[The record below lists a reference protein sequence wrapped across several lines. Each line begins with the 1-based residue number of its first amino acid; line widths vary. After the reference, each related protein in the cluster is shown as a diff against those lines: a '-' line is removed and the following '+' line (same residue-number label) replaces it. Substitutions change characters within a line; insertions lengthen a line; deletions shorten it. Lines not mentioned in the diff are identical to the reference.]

1 VAAQI
6 LLAADFGLP
15 ARAVT
20 ESLAVLGRKGGGKTN
35 TGGVLFEQMHMIGAQ
50 CVALDPVGNWW
61 GLRLSASGKRKGLDI
76 PVFGGVHG
84 DVPLTPT
91 SGKLIAQLV
100 VDRRVSC
107 VIDLMTFKPEQRRL
121 FAADF
126 AEELFELKKTHRS
139 PLHLFVEEARK
150 FIPQLSK
157 SKLDLRMADAFDDI
171 VRLGRN
177 YGLGVSLLD
186 QRPQSVNKEVLSQ
199 TEILIVH
206 QLTETHGRKAI
217 EDWVRSKTTKGGEQ
231 LADLDQLEVGEA
243 FVWSPGLLRTFARV
257 RVQKKQTYDASATPE
272 LGSGQ
277 EDVAPRP
284 LDATDL
290 TRLEAAMTEVV
301 AEAAATDPTKLRQ
314 EVQRLRAQVATLEVR
329 APAPAPPAKEVRV
342 AVMGPEDWERLDKY
356 VERLDKEVKLLDQQ
370 RDKLAQAQQVV
381 TTELGNIKTLIMQAA
396 ATATSSRGTSS
407 TATSSPTTTASR
419 PTGSLKV
426 VYTDKPTQRVQA
438 AGAAGV
444 ALTGPEQRVLEA
456 LAWQAAIGIH
466 EADSTTTAF
475 LAGYKVGGAY
485 NNVRGKLRSAGL
497 VDYPTP
503 GTLKLTLAG
512 AAAAPAVLAPLTTA
526 ALHEHVMARLE
537 GPHRRLLAPLL
548 EAYPESLTTTELAA
562 ASGYEIGGAF
572 NNARGRLRSMG
583 LADYPTTGSVRATD
597 RLFLKR

>member
-1 VAAQI
+1 MTAQI

-35 TGGVLFEQMHMIGAQ
+35 TGGVLFEQMHTIGAQ

-76 PVFGGVHG
+76 PVFGGAHG
-84 DVPLTPT
+84 DKPITPT
-91 SGKLIAQLV
+91 SGRLLAQLV
-100 VDRRVSC
+100 VDRKVSC

-126 AEELFELKKTHRS
+126 AEELFELKKTRRT

-150 FIPQLSK
+150 FIPQVSK

-217 EDWVRSKTTKGGEQ
+217 EDWVRSKSTKGAEQ

-272 LGSGQ
+272 LGGGQ
-277 EDVAPRP
+277 EDIAPRP
-284 LDATDL
+284 LSQADL
-290 TRLEAAMTEVV
+290 DRLEEAMKTVV
-301 AEAAATDPTKLRQ
+301 DEAAATDPTKLRQ
-314 EVQRLRAQVATLEVR
+314 EVQRLRAKVAELEAR
-329 APAPAPPAKEVRV
+329 PAPAPAAPQEVRQV
-342 AVMGPEDWERLDKY
+342 PVPVIDKDTVNRL
-356 VERLDKEVKLLDQQ
+356 EWLVK
-370 RDKLAQAQQVV
+370 QVV
-381 TTELGNIKTLIMQAA
+381 GGLAPIGERVTEMGQHLANIGLAA
-396 ATATSSRGTSS
+396 ACATATSSRPTSP
-407 TATSSPTTTASR
+407 APARR
-419 PTGSLKV
+419 PLSVPAPRPALAAPM
-426 VYTDKPTQRVQA
+426 DQDQRL
-438 AGAAGV
+438 G
-444 ALTGPEQRVLEA
+444 GPERRILES
-456 LAWQAAIGIH
+456 LAWLASIGIH
-466 EADSTTTAF
+466 EADVTTCAF
-475 LAGYKVGGAY
+475 LAGYKVGGAF
-485 NNVRGKLRSAGL
+485 NNARGRLRSFGH
-497 VDYPTP
+497 VDYPTN
-503 GTLKLTLAG
+503 GTMKLTEHG
-512 AAAAPAVLAPLTTA
+512 RAAAPVITAPLTTKE
-526 ALHEHVMARLE
+526 LQEHVMARLD
-537 GPHRRLLAPLL
+537 GPQRRILTPLIA
-548 EAYPESLTTTELAA
+548 AYPESMTTPELAA
-562 ASGYEIGGAF
+562 AAGYEIGGAF
-572 NNARGRLRSMG
+572 NNARGRLRSIG
-583 LADYPTTGSVRATD
+583 LVDYPTTGTVRAED